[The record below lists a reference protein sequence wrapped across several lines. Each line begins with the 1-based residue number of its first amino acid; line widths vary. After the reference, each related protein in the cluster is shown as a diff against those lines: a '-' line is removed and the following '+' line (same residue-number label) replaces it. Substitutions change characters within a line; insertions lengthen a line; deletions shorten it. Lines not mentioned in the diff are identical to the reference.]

1 MSKNRIITLLTDFGL
16 SDVYVGVMKG
26 AIAQINPQLQVID
39 ITHQIPSQ
47 NIAAAR
53 FCLMTAF
60 AYFPPE
66 TVHIAVVDPGVG
78 SKRRGIAI
86 KCANCFLV
94 GPDNG
99 LFSGVLSRESALAK
113 PSKRIASV
121 ELTNPQYWR
130 TPEPSSTFHGRD
142 IFATAGAHLANGVPL
157 EDLGECIDPAS
168 LVQLEIPNCAVT
180 GTGAVGCVQY
190 VDRFG
195 NLITNIP
202 NNCIISNNWSL
213 IISNSCDLIRIP
225 SGKTYSDSKPGDL
238 IAIIGSDGWLEI
250 AVNGGSAES
259 VLQLEVGDKIEI
271 IYRDCV

>member
-26 AIAQINPQLQVID
+26 AIAQINPQLKVID

-60 AYFPPE
+60 AYFPAE

-78 SKRRGIAI
+78 SNRRAIAV

-113 PSKRIASV
+113 PSKRIAAV
-121 ELTNPQYWR
+121 ELTNSQYWR
-130 TPEPSSTFHGRD
+130 SPEASSTFHGRD
-142 IFATAGAHLANGVPL
+142 IFAAAGAHLAMGVPL
-157 EDLGECIDPAS
+157 EELGRAVRPAS
-168 LVQLEIPNCAVT
+168 LVQLQIPNCAVT
-180 GTGAVGCVQY
+180 ATGATGCVQY

-202 NNCIISNNWSL
+202 NNCIIGNNWSL
-213 IISNSCDLIRIP
+213 TISNICDTIRIP
-225 SGKTYSDSKPGDL
+225 SGKTYSDSNPGDL

-250 AVNGGSAES
+250 AVNGGSAQS
-259 VLQLEVGDKIEI
+259 VLQLQVGSRIEVFFGS
-271 IYRDCV
+271 